1 MANIKHRYLDTTL
14 KKILCKVVLIIVGF
28 YGSLENICICDIFGV
43 PVVASVRTEEG
54 TSAPYEE

>member
-1 MANIKHRYLDTTL
+1 MANIKHRKLDTTL
-14 KKILCKVVLIIVGF
+14 KKILSKVVLIIVEF

-54 TSAPYEE
+54 TSSPF